1 MALSGTGGVIGVLF
15 GVLAGLGI
23 NGLLGFPVT
32 LPIIWVIVGFC
43 VSVSVGLVSG
53 VYPAV
58 KAAWLDP
65 IEALRYE

>member
-1 MALSGTGGVIGVLF
+1 MTLSGTGGLVGIVLGILLGILVNSFAGFPLTISIFWIVIGFV
-15 GVLAGLGI
+15 VA
-23 NGLLGFPVT
+23 
-32 LPIIWVIVGFC
+32 
-43 VSVSVGLVSG
+43 VSVGLASG